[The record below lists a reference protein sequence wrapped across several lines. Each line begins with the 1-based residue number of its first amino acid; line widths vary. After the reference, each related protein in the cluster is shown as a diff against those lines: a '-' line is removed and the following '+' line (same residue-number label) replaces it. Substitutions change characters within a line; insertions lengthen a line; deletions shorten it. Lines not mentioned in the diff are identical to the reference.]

1 MEHQSIAFADCDI
14 KFAAS
19 EGRFSGYASVF
30 GNLDSK
36 NDIIMPGAYDEVLK
50 SGDAVPVYV
59 NHGWLR
65 GELPIGSW
73 SGLKQDSRGL
83 FGDAGLI
90 MQMPS
95 AVNAYWAMKSGL
107 VTGLSVAIIPD
118 HRTSER
124 KADGTRVIHNI
135 KMMKEISIV
144 NDPANESSR
153 VVSVKFREEMD
164 SVRDI
169 KDFENFLRDAGGFSK
184 GAAQVLTAKAK
195 ELFGLRDA
203 DENDEAKQMAE
214 ILERIQR
221 IAK

>member
-1 MEHQSIAFADCDI
+1 
-14 KFAAS
+14 
-19 EGRFSGYASVF
+19 
-30 GNLDSK
+30 
-36 NDIIMPGAYDEVLK
+36 
-50 SGDAVPVYV
+50 
-59 NHGWLR
+59 
-65 GELPIGSW
+65 
-73 SGLKQDSRGL
+73 
-83 FGDAGLI
+83 
-90 MQMPS
+90 
-95 AVNAYWAMKSGL
+95 MKSGL

-118 HRTSER
+118 HKTAER